1 MTVLASEGLARMAQA
16 HVPAPLR
23 RAASFAPSKRAR
35 LVGSQIVQY
44 VESNDEFRE
53 HLAIQVKAML
63 PAVASALE
71 GEEEIADDDLV
82 ESTAVAVILRP
93 DGWEKLV
100 DRAHTLE
107 AQRRT
112 SPAGDLQG
120 AIDKLTRDL
129 DQARG
134 ETKEVR
140 ERLRAQVDELKSEN
154 TTLRQK
160 LGETR
165 GRLRDADA
173 KLAEASGQLEAARR
187 DAEVSLREAEAEAR
201 RLRQRI
207 SELEAESSSSRRA
220 VRDEREAE
228 TVRLRLLL
236 ETLMET
242 SMGLRRELALPP
254 TDAAPA
260 DSVLAVEPGVG
271 SGVGGVGRALLQDD
285 PGLLRKLLELPRVHL
300 LVDGYNVS
308 KTAWPTAPLDEQRNR
323 LVSGVA
329 ALVGGKGIETTV
341 VFDGADLKNAPMV
354 KSPKS
359 VRVRFSPPG
368 VIADDLIRQLVAA
381 EPGGRPLVVVSTDR
395 EVAESVTKMGAR
407 SVASIALVKAIG
419 A

>member
-1 MTVLASEGLARMAQA
+1 MTTLASEGLARMAQA
-16 HVPAPLR
+16 HVPPPLR
-23 RAASFAPSKRAR
+23 RAASFAPAKRAR

-44 VESNDEFRE
+44 VESDDEFRE
-53 HLAIQVKAML
+53 HLATQVKAL
-63 PAVASALE
+63 VPAVAAALE
-71 GEEEIADDDLV
+71 SDGEITDDDLV

-93 DGWEKLV
+93 EGWEKLV
-100 DRAHTLE
+100 DRASTRE

-112 SPAGDLQG
+112 SPEGDLQG

-154 TTLRQK
+154 TTLRQR

-165 GRLRDADA
+165 SKLRDAEA
-173 KLAEASGQLEAARR
+173 KRAEAAEQRDAARR
-187 DAEVSLREAEAEAR
+187 DAEVAARESEAEAR

-207 SELEAESSSSRRA
+207 SELESESSSSKRA

-228 TVRLRLLL
+228 SVRLRLLL

-254 TDAAPA
+254 TDASPA
-260 DSVLAVEPGVG
+260 DSVLAVEPGAD
-271 SGVGGVGRALLQDD
+271 SGVGGVGRALRQDD

-341 VFDGADLKNAPMV
+341 VFDGADLKNPPMV

-381 EPGGRPLVVVSTDR
+381 EPGGRPVVVVSTDR
-395 EVAESVTKMGAR
+395 EVAESVSKMGAR
-407 SVASIALVKAIG
+407 SVASIALVKVMG